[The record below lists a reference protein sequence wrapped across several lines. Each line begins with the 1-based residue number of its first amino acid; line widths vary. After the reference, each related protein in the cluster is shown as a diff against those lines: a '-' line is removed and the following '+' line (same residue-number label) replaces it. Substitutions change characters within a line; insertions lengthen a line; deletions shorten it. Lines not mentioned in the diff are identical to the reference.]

1 MVLGAIIF
9 ALAYGI
15 YWKVFAPQPP
25 PPPPAAPKAVEHP
38 VPEALIRASQ
48 TKVIE
53 ISNVTYDAL
62 KPKIDALRDLQFAPG
77 TITHVAIKY
86 TAGGQAR
93 YLALTELFQTLQI
106 DAPPV
111 LSDYK
116 DFTLY
121 SYSPGIEEE
130 MLCKGEGILRG
141 SCYGP
146 RLGFVIKLQEPQD
159 GLLTKD
165 SARNIMQEWE
175 KTISEDMVPIIL
187 DVTEY
192 RARKEFSFGL
202 YKNSQT
208 RFINLPLP
216 STSVDWLI
224 VDNYLII
231 ATSKN
236 SARAAVDA
244 LK

>member
-1 MVLGAIIF
+1 V
-9 ALAYGI
+9 
-15 YWKVFAPQPP
+15 
-25 PPPPAAPKAVEHP
+25 
-38 VPEALIRASQ
+38 
-48 TKVIE
+48 
-53 ISNVTYDAL
+53 
-62 KPKIDALRDLQFAPG
+62 
-77 TITHVAIKY
+77 
-86 TAGGQAR
+86 R
-93 YLALTELFQTLQI
+93 YLALTELFQILQI

-111 LSDYK
+111 LNDYK
-116 DFTLY
+116 DFTLN

-130 MLCKGEGILRG
+130 MLCKGEGILRR

-146 RLGFVIKLQEPQD
+146 RLGLVIKLQEPQD

-187 DVTEY
+187 DVIEY
-192 RARKEFSFGL
+192 RASKEFSSGL

-224 VDNYLII
+224 ADNYLII